1 MMIMVMIMAQLPRI
15 MMAQHNAEDED
26 GNNNLVA
33 CFDKGDVA
41 EM

>member
-1 MMIMVMIMAQLPRI
+1 MMMMAQLPRI

>member
-1 MMIMVMIMAQLPRI
+1 MIMMTQLPRI